1 MKEYV
6 NIDEALEDVEKNLN
20 KVLKIA
26 KKRIENIPDK
36 NNWRDLVL
44 VTDKAFGLIF
54 DTILEFVYPDD
65 DTWKKLR
72 FEDKVRM
79 IGKLKILN
87 NIYERDLKILNKVR
101 VHVAHAMEID
111 EKKIKG
117 YLHGTHTY
125 NYNKVKMRDM
135 TLQEKYH
142 TISLRALYILRYHHG
157 QFVASYLNKMDG
169 WQGSYYNYD

>member
-1 MKEYV
+1 MKEYA

-20 KVLKIA
+20 EVLKIA

-72 FEDKVRM
+72 FEDKSRI

-101 VHVAHAMEID
+101 VHVAHEMEID

-135 TLQEKYH
+135 TLQEKYYN
-142 TISLRALYILRYHHG
+142 ISLRALYILRHHHG